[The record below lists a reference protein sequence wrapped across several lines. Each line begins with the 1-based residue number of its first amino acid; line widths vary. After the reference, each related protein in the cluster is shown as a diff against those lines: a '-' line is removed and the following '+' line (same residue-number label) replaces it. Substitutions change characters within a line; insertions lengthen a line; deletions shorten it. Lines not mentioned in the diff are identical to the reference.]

1 MGGGGVGVWGAT
13 LSTVFLLIFHEN
25 PATRTF
31 VVAISLISFF
41 LSFFFN
47 SKLPSCNLRL
57 LSHQNILDSNK
68 AEVRLKQIVKQKRG
82 FIPLNQPPTPMTAG
96 RSVVSILL

>member
-41 LSFFFN
+41 LSFFF
-47 SKLPSCNLRL
+47 
-57 LSHQNILDSNK
+57 Q
-68 AEVRLKQIVKQKRG
+68 
-82 FIPLNQPPTPMTAG
+82 
-96 RSVVSILL
+96 